1 MIRPEAPRRRV
12 LLGVPVLVCVLALAT
27 ATTAAGRQLQLA
39 KSSGGWFGVM
49 VMDLFPES
57 AAARGFGEGRG
68 ILVTAVLPGS
78 PAERA
83 GLRPND
89 IVLEIDGR
97 RLIWYKSMIALVQSL
112 PADRTVEVLIARAGE
127 RLRTSVAL
135 GDLEAARAGIRSRD
149 AMSRDYKA
157 GIAAYG
163 AGRHAEAA
171 EVFEG
176 LVDHGWAGARFAL
189 GLLYQEGQGRPR
201 DPARAAHWYRL
212 AAKQGETSAQHN
224 LGQLYRNGD
233 GVARDL
239 AHAYYWVKRAV
250 DGGGLARLSSPRAH
264 GRGAGAGRHRQDIDW
279 PQAGEA
285 GRKTQRPG

>member
-1 MIRPEAPRRRV
+1 MDMNRPETPRRRV
-12 LLGVPVLVCVLALAT
+12 SLCVPVLFCALVLAS
-27 ATTAAGRQLQLA
+27 AAMAADRQIQLA

-57 AAARGFGEGRG
+57 AAARGFAQGRG

-112 PADRTVEVLIARAGE
+112 PADRTVEVLIVRAGE
-127 RLRTSVAL
+127 RLRTSVSL
-135 GDLEAARAGIRSRD
+135 GDLAAARAGVRKPEG
-149 AMSRDYKA
+149 MSRDYKA

-171 EVFEG
+171 KVFEG

-189 GLLYQEGQGRPR
+189 GLLYHEGQGRPR
-201 DPARAAHWYRL
+201 DNARAAY
-212 AAKQGETSAQHN
+212 
-224 LGQLYRNGD
+224 
-233 GVARDL
+233 
-239 AHAYYWVKRAV
+239 
-250 DGGGLARLSSPRAH
+250 
-264 GRGAGAGRHRQDIDW
+264 
-279 PQAGEA
+279 
-285 GRKTQRPG
+285 